1 MAGDLLARP
10 GIDLGLPTDN
20 EKARRAFYEELGLT
34 HLMTDHVMAGQDE
47 VYYTLHDSWLKI
59 VTTDQPMPAG
69 VSGYD
74 ELLIVD
80 RAAVQV
86 STLIDPDGLRV
97 SVVPPGYRG
106 IDQVGIVVKVND
118 VAAQERFLVNG
129 MRATA
134 EDSGFR
140 VGNTIFFL
148 EKSDPPVNPGP
159 MFARGFTMVSLIVR
173 DIVSAHQE
181 LIAGGGSHGLRICD
195 DPIVP
200 GRCLFSFV
208 RDPNGNWI
216 ELVQFEELSGPLPKA
231 DVPPPSGEEFLNF
244 RDSGTPT

>member
-1 MAGDLLARP
+1 LA
-10 GIDLGLPTDN
+10 
-20 EKARRAFYEELGLT
+20 
-34 HLMTDHVMAGQDE
+34 
-47 VYYTLHDSWLKI
+47 
-59 VTTDQPMPAG
+59 
-69 VSGYD
+69 
-74 ELLIVD
+74 
-80 RAAVQV
+80 
-86 STLIDPDGLRV
+86 V

-106 IDQVGIVVKVND
+106 IDQVGVVVKVND
-118 VAAQERFLVNG
+118 VAAQQRFLVTG

-134 EDSGFR
+134 EGEGWR
-140 VGNTIFFL
+140 VGNTVFFL
-148 EKSDPPVNPGP
+148 EQPEAPIKPGP

-181 LIAGGGSHGLRICD
+181 LIAGGASHGLRICE

-231 DVPPPSGEEFLNF
+231 DVPPPSAEEFLNF
-244 RDSGTPT
+244 RDSGSPT